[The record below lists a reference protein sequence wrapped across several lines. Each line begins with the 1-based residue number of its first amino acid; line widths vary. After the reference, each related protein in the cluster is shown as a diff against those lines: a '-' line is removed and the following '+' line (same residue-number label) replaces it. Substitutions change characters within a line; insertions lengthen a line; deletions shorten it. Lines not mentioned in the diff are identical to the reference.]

1 MAVMTFD
8 PRETVLQQLR
18 RSTFTIPDLKECFR
32 DWPVECSPHLDQIR
46 KDVHAWLEE
55 TLGEGRALKISKRA
69 DFGLFGATEWPYA
82 SYERCRIACLFC
94 AWVFTWDDEIDS
106 SLGSMGDDLE
116 SAQTYRFETIQFVK
130 ETLGLAP
137 RSPTPPANKIIR
149 NFEVV
154 GDALR
159 AAYTPAQRRRFF
171 AEVDRF
177 MAGTEAEQRRRL
189 LSRDLPTLQQFWEYR
204 LGSSAVNICTA
215 LIEYAAGDECM
226 ALPERVWA
234 DADMHTVLR
243 NTNIH
248 LSALN
253 DLYSLK
259 KEVANDAV
267 ESLVPILLAN
277 RVAPSVPAAV
287 AHVAQYVAD
296 RSAELDQCAERLL
309 SRYPECEGDLR
320 RFVDNCRCMCTGN
333 RTWSLSTGRY
343 GIAQRDVAPDGS
355 IFMDLAELCVKG
367 EPERRPGSPEEM
379 EC

>member
-1 MAVMTFD
+1 MAAMTFD
-8 PRETVLQQLR
+8 PRELVLQQLR
-18 RSTFTIPDLKECFR
+18 RSTFVIPDLKGCFR

-55 TLGEGRALKISKRA
+55 TLGEGRALQISKRA

-137 RSPTPPANKIIR
+137 RSATPPSNKIIR

-159 AAYTPAQRRRFF
+159 EAYTVEQRQRFF

-177 MAGTEAEQRRRL
+177 MRGTEDEQRRRL
-189 LSRDLPTLQQFWEYR
+189 LSRDLPTLEQFWKYR
-204 LGSSAVNICTA
+204 LGSSAVNICTS
-215 LIEYAAGDECM
+215 LIEYGFGDM
-226 ALPERVWA
+226 ALPAAIWE
-234 DADMHTVLR
+234 DEDMKTIER

-248 LSALN
+248 LSGLN
-253 DLYSLK
+253 DLYSIK
-259 KEVANDAV
+259 KEVAINAV
-267 ESLVPILLAN
+267 ESLIPILLAN
-277 RVAPSVPAAV
+277 KLVPDLPEAV
-287 AHVAQYVAD
+287 DHVAQYVAD
-296 RSAELDQCAERLL
+296 RSAEMDECAERLL
-309 SRYPECEGDLR
+309 QRYPQHAYDLR

-343 GIAQRDVAPDGS
+343 GITKRDINEDGT
-355 IFMDLAELCVKG
+355 IFMDLAELCIKG
-367 EPERRPGSPEEM
+367 EPERRPDSPEEM
-379 EC
+379 C

>member
-1 MAVMTFD
+1 MSFD
-8 PRETVLQQLR
+8 PREQILAQLR
-18 RSTFTIPDLKECFR
+18 RTTFTIPDLKDCFR
-32 DWPVECSPHLDQIR
+32 DWPIECSPYLDQIR

-55 TLGEGRALKISKRA
+55 TLGAGKALAISKKA

-116 SAQTYRFETIQFVK
+116 SAQTYRFETIQFIK
-130 ETLGLAP
+130 ESLGLAP

-154 GDALR
+154 GQALR
-159 AAYTPAQRRRFF
+159 EAYTPAQRRRFF

-177 MAGTEAEQRRRL
+177 MAGTEDEQRRRL
-189 LSRDLPTLQQFWEYR
+189 CSRDLPTLDQFWEYR
-204 LGSSAVNICTA
+204 LGSSAVNICTS
-215 LIEYAAGDECM
+215 LIEYSFGDM
-226 ALPERVWA
+226 ALPDGVWE
-234 DADMHTVLR
+234 DEDMKTILR

-248 LSALN
+248 LSGLN

-259 KEVANDAV
+259 KEVAINAV
-267 ESLVPILLAN
+267 ESLIPILLAN
-277 RVAPSVPAAV
+277 GHAQTVPQAV
-287 AHVAQYVAD
+287 DIVAQYVAD
-296 RSAELDQCAERLL
+296 RSAELDACAASLIERWGGGDEKLAA
-309 SRYPECEGDLR
+309 DLR

-343 GIAQRDVAPDGS
+343 GITQNDVAEDGT
-355 IFMDLAELCVKG
+355 IFMDLGELCVKG
-367 EPERRPGSPEEM
+367 EPERRPDSPDSM
-379 EC
+379 